1 MQPLKQVG
9 SIFLY
14 VLGGIGYLAIAAIIV
29 GVSILIKFAAL
40 LLADKL
46 LYTILIIG
54 DLLRGIEIIELLNIL
69 VFAFIGMGF
78 GIATKL
84 LHPKYSRQISA
95 ALLIPIVP
103 IVFMSTPAIR
113 YNSWLDKVAESDN
126 LSPTE
131 TATLTNSFLKRK
143 VGVERFLGY
152 YVYTGQFPVIPTKQS
167 EMKDLDSFEK
177 KVNSRFVQLT
187 GVAPTIV
194 SWSMRVCFWLIRI
207 FYFCI
212 AVIATIVHFREGVR
226 IAGR

>member
-1 MQPLKQVG
+1 
-9 SIFLY
+9 
-14 VLGGIGYLAIAAIIV
+14 
-29 GVSILIKFAAL
+29 
-40 LLADKL
+40 
-46 LYTILIIG
+46 
-54 DLLRGIEIIELLNIL
+54 
-69 VFAFIGMGF
+69 
-78 GIATKL
+78 
-84 LHPKYSRQISA
+84 
-95 ALLIPIVP
+95 
-103 IVFMSTPAIR
+103 FMSTPAIR
-113 YNSWLDKVAESDN
+113 YNSWLQKVGESDN
-126 LSPTE
+126 LLPPE

-143 VGVERFLGY
+143 VGVDGFIGY

-212 AVIATIVHFREGVR
+212 AVIATIAHFREGVK

>member
-9 SIFLY
+9 SILLY
-14 VLGGIGYLAIAAIIV
+14 VLGGIGYLAIAATIV

-84 LHPKYSRQISA
+84 LHPKYSRQVSA

-126 LSPTE
+126 LSPAE
-131 TATLTNSFLKRK
+131 TATLTNSFLNRK
-143 VGVERFLGY
+143 VGVEGFLGY

>member
-84 LHPKYSRQISA
+84 LPPKYSRQISA

>member
-1 MQPLKQVG
+1 MQPLKQIG
-9 SIFLY
+9 SILLY
-14 VLGGIGYLAIAAIIV
+14 ALGSIGYLAIAATIV
-29 GVSILIKFAAL
+29 GISILIKGAAL
-40 LLADKL
+40 LLADKV

-78 GIATKL
+78 GVATKL
-84 LHPKYSRQISA
+84 LPPKYARQISA

-103 IVFMSTPAIR
+103 LVFMSTPAIR
-113 YNSWLDKVAESDN
+113 YNSWLEKVGESDN
-126 LSPTE
+126 LLPAE
-131 TATLTNSFLKRK
+131 TATLTNSFLNRK
-143 VGVERFLGY
+143 VGVQGFLGY

-187 GVAPTIV
+187 GIAPTLV
-194 SWSMRVCFWLIRI
+194 SWSMRVCFWLTRI
-207 FYFCI
+207 FYFSI
-212 AVIATIVHFREGVR
+212 AVIATIAHFREGVR

>member
-1 MQPLKQVG
+1 MQSFKQVG
-9 SIFLY
+9 SILLY
-14 VLGGIGYLAIAAIIV
+14 VLGGIGYLAIAATIV

-54 DLLRGIEIIELLNIL
+54 DLLKGIEIIELLNIL

-84 LHPKYSRQISA
+84 LPPKYCRQISA
-95 ALLIPIVP
+95 ALLIVIVP
-103 IVFMSTPAIR
+103 VVFMSTPAIR
-113 YNSWLDKVAESDN
+113 YNYWLQKVGESDN
-126 LSPTE
+126 LSPQE
-131 TATLTNSFLKRK
+131 TTTLTNSFLNRK
-143 VGVERFLGY
+143 VGLPGFLGY

-177 KVNSRFVQLT
+177 KVNSKFVQLT

-194 SWSMRVCFWLIRI
+194 TWAMRVCFWLIRL

>member
-1 MQPLKQVG
+1 MQSLKQVG

-14 VLGGIGYLAIAAIIV
+14 VLGGIGYLAIAATII
-29 GVSILIKFAAL
+29 GVSILIKFSAL
-40 LLADKL
+40 VLADRV

-78 GIATKL
+78 GVATKL
-84 LHPKYSRQISA
+84 LPPKYARKISA

-103 IVFMSTPAIR
+103 LVFMSTPAIR
-113 YNSWLDKVAESDN
+113 YNSWLEKVGESDN
-126 LSPTE
+126 LLPAE
-131 TATLTNSFLKRK
+131 TATLTNSFLNRK
-143 VGVERFLGY
+143 VGVQGFLGY

-167 EMKDLDSFEK
+167 AMKDLDSFEK
-177 KVNSRFVQLT
+177 KVNSKFVQFT

-212 AVIATIVHFREGVR
+212 AVIATIAHFREGVR

>member
-1 MQPLKQVG
+1 MQSLKQVG
-9 SIFLY
+9 SLLLY
-14 VLGGIGYLAIAAIIV
+14 VLGGIGYLASAATIV

-78 GIATKL
+78 GVATKL
-84 LHPKYSRQISA
+84 LPPKYCRQISA
-95 ALLIPIVP
+95 FLLIPIVP
-103 IVFMSTPAIR
+103 LVFMSTPAIR
-113 YNSWLDKVAESDN
+113 YNSWLDKVAESDK

-131 TATLTNSFLKRK
+131 TATLTNSFLNRK
-143 VGVERFLGY
+143 VGVEGFLGY

-187 GVAPTIV
+187 GIAPTIV